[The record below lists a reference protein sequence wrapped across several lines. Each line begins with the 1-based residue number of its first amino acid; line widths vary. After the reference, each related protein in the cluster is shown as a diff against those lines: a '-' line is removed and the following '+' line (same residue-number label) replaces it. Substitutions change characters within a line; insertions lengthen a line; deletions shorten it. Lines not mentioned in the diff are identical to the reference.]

1 MRRHA
6 RTVHLA
12 RRRDENIS
20 AQLDHSPIDEWS
32 RHLRAAREILPPRVA
47 EPAATTI
54 LKKSVSA
61 AHSCAQ
67 RIDRLAA
74 ANAEIR
80 TRSTIR
86 DAFSSVANW
95 TRRAP
100 AEVRHQLDAK
110 VACLMR
116 TQPADSELIEAI
128 FDATAEVF
136 ASHPKGA
143 ARKVRRALQIDPAH
157 GKYSPVITP
166 EYSGLTP
173 NARATVEAALAV
185 VARAERDGLTATTV
199 FEALASALGDNAK
212 ISSTEISGDIADY
225 VAEVA
230 IVWSNSGLKPGRAR
244 DPSDPAYKARFHRFL
259 DLVLTAMTE
268 PWSMRHDGE
277 LELQKT
283 RTEKK
288 DAHDN
293 FSKEYQDISTPALDW
308 RDVEWL
314 VSDDH
319 LKKGL
324 TRARSKIHP

>member
-6 RTVHLA
+6 RTVYLA
-12 RRRDENIS
+12 RRRVQNVLG
-20 AQLDHSPIDEWS
+20 QLDHSPIDEWP
-32 RHLRAAREILPPRVA
+32 RHLRSAKEILSRIVP
-47 EPAATTI
+47 EPAATRI
-54 LKKSVSA
+54 LKKSVLA

-74 ANAEIR
+74 SNAEIR
-80 TRSTIR
+80 TRSAVR
-86 DAFSSVANW
+86 DAFSRLANW
-95 TRRAP
+95 TKRAP
-100 AEVRHQLDAK
+100 AEVRRQLDIKIAY
-110 VACLMR
+110 LMQG
-116 TQPADSELIEAI
+116 QPADSELIEAI
-128 FDATAEVF
+128 FDVTAEVF

-143 ARKVRRALQIDPAH
+143 ARKVRRALQIDSAH

-185 VARAERDGLTATTV
+185 VARVERDYLTATAV
-199 FEALASALGDNAK
+199 FEALASALGDNTK

-230 IVWSNSGLKPGRAR
+230 IVWSSSGLKPGRAR
-244 DPSDPAYKARFHRFL
+244 DHSDPAYKARFHRFL

-277 LELQKT
+277 FELEKT
-283 RTEKK
+283 IKK
-288 DAHDN
+288 RRDEHAKWG
-293 FSKEYQDISTPALDW
+293 KEHQDISNPALDR
-308 RDVEWL
+308 RDHEWL

-324 TRARSKIHP
+324 TRAHSKIHP